1 MKVKLTAAM
10 VRMLS
15 QETPPVREIVYFD
28 VRLPRFALRVRPPS
42 KPGRPWPS
50 HWLVYYSIGHRD
62 QKIAL
67 GSPATMDLD
76 VAMKKGRELLMIVD
90 NGGDPAADRAEGRE
104 LWSVKDAVEHYLAS
118 NAFMQKTEKVRLG
131 IEASL
136 RLHVVHRL
144 ASVPLGS
151 IDAPR
156 VHRLVESIEQDTR
169 TNRRSRRLGGPGA
182 AKKTIRI
189 LSSML
194 TWCVSRGQLQRN
206 PVKGEIRLTGDGERE
221 TVITSAED
229 YARLFGA
236 MDALV
241 TEGALR
247 PMARAFITAAALT
260 GMRRGELQA
269 LRWRNVDLT
278 ARRLTIVS
286 SKGSKLARN
295 GPKTET
301 VSLPAYAA
309 AAMAAVRPDDA
320 GDDELVFI
328 PRRGERLAIN
338 RDWIAVR
345 DRAGL
350 PADLTLHGLRHSTG
364 TVAVIAGLSAPEVQK
379 LLRHRNIA
387 TTSKYI
393 HLADTARLQDR
404 AMTGVTPPL
413 PAASTTG

>member
-1 MKVKLTAAM
+1 
-10 VRMLS
+10 
-15 QETPPVREIVYFD
+15 
-28 VRLPRFALRVRPPS
+28 
-42 KPGRPWPS
+42 
-50 HWLVYYSIGHRD
+50 
-62 QKIAL
+62 
-67 GSPATMDLD
+67 
-76 VAMKKGRELLMIVD
+76 
-90 NGGDPAADRAEGRE
+90 
-104 LWSVKDAVEHYLAS
+104 
-118 NAFMQKTEKVRLG
+118 
-131 IEASL
+131 
-136 RLHVVHRL
+136 
-144 ASVPLGS
+144 
-151 IDAPR
+151 
-156 VHRLVESIEQDTR
+156 
-169 TNRRSRRLGGPGA
+169 
-182 AKKTIRI
+182 
-189 LSSML
+189 ML

-247 PMARAFITAAALT
+247 PMARALIVTAALT

-309 AAMAAVRPDDA
+309 TAMATVRPDDA

-387 TTSKYI
+387 TTGRYI